1 MEKRLFTSECVTNG
15 HPDKVADSISDAI
28 LDACLAQD
36 PHSRVACET
45 MVTTDFCI
53 ICGEIT
59 TKATVDYA
67 AVAREAI
74 RKIGYVY
81 PGDGFDADTVEIQCR
96 IHTQSADIA
105 LGTNDEVGGAGDQGM
120 MFGGACTQTPE
131 LMPLPAALSRALC
144 SRLTQCVHETDLLRP
159 DGKTQVTVEFD
170 EQGNVVGI
178 DTVVV
183 SVMHSADFAIEALR
197 KYVRENVIAPVLE
210 RYGFH
215 IENVAHIHINPTGN
229 FVIGGPNGDTGLTG
243 RKIIVD
249 TYGGY
254 FSHGGGAFSGKDPTK
269 VDRSAAY
276 MARYMAK
283 NLVAAGLATKVQVQL
298 AYAIGVAQPVSLRVD
313 SYGTGKI
320 SDEKMTELLRET
332 CDMTPAGIIRKLDL
346 RRPIYAD
353 TAAHGHFGIESRP
366 WEQTDTGGQAA
377 PAFRN
382 LKKTAGKGKSP
393 SLYFSG
399 STAQMP
405 KCSKHLYRVMTG
417 SRKLISFQYPPR
429 GIYSK
434 FHRLPPV
441 RRVFLHL
448 FPRWSSSTLWWS
460 YYS

>member
-36 PHSRVACET
+36 PASRVACET
-45 MVTTDFCI
+45 MVTTDFCL

-59 TKATVDYA
+59 TKANVDYK

-74 RKIGYVY
+74 RAIGYVY

-120 MFGGACTQTPE
+120 MFGGACNQTPE
-131 LMPLPAALSRALC
+131 LMPLPSALSRAL
-144 SRLTQCVHETDLLRP
+144 SNRLTECVHSNDLLRA
-159 DGKTQVTVEFD
+159 DGKTQVSVEYD
-170 EQGNVVGI
+170 EEGKVIGV

-183 SVMHSADFAIEALR
+183 SVMHSADFEIEQLR
-197 KYVRENVIAPVLE
+197 KYIREGVIAPVLTK
-210 RYGFH
+210 YGFD
-215 IENVAHIHINPTGN
+215 INDVAHIHINPTGS

-269 VDRSAAY
+269 VDRSGAY

-283 NLVAAGLATKVQVQL
+283 NLVAAGLADQVQVQL
-298 AYAIGVAQPVSLRVD
+298 AYAIGVAEPVSVRVD

-320 SDEKMTELLRET
+320 ADEKMTELLRKT
-332 CDMTPAGIIRKLDL
+332 CSLTPAGIISKLQL
-346 RRPIYAD
+346 RRPIYAP
-353 TAAHGHFGIESRP
+353 TAAEGHFGIEDRP
-366 WEQTDTGGQAA
+366 WEQTDIAEKL
-377 PAFRN
+377 RE
-382 LKKTAGKGKSP
+382 LAG
-393 SLYFSG
+393 
-399 STAQMP
+399 
-405 KCSKHLYRVMTG
+405 
-417 SRKLISFQYPPR
+417 I
-429 GIYSK
+429 
-434 FHRLPPV
+434 
-441 RRVFLHL
+441 
-448 FPRWSSSTLWWS
+448 
-460 YYS
+460 

>member
-36 PHSRVACET
+36 PNSRVACET
-45 MVTTDFCI
+45 MVTTDFCL

-59 TKATVDYA
+59 TQAQVDYA
-67 AVAREAI
+67 SVAREAI

-131 LMPLPAALSRALC
+131 LMPLPIALARALSN
-144 SRLTQCVHETDLLRP
+144 RLTECIHSNDLLRA
-159 DGKTQVTVEFD
+159 DGKTQVSVEYGED
-170 EQGNVVGI
+170 GSVLGI

-183 SVMHSADFAIEALR
+183 SVMHSADFEISELR
-197 KYVRENVIAPVLE
+197 RYIREGVIAPVLSK
-210 RYGFH
+210 YGFD
-215 IENVAHIHINPTGN
+215 IADVAHIHINPTGN

-269 VDRSAAY
+269 VDRSGAY

-283 NLVAAGLATKVQVQL
+283 NLVAAGFASQVQVQI

-313 SYGTGKI
+313 SYGTGTI
-320 SDEKMTELLRET
+320 SDEKMTQLLRQV
-332 CDMTPAGIIRKLDL
+332 CDLTPAGIIRKLQL
-346 RRPIYAD
+346 RRPIYAP
-353 TAAHGHFGIESRP
+353 TAAEGHFGVADRP
-366 WEQTDTGGQAA
+366 WEQTDLVPTLQELA
-377 PAFRN
+377 
-382 LKKTAGKGKSP
+382 KS
-393 SLYFSG
+393 
-399 STAQMP
+399 
-405 KCSKHLYRVMTG
+405 
-417 SRKLISFQYPPR
+417 I
-429 GIYSK
+429 
-434 FHRLPPV
+434 
-441 RRVFLHL
+441 
-448 FPRWSSSTLWWS
+448 
-460 YYS
+460 

>member
-36 PHSRVACET
+36 PQSRVACET
-45 MVTTDFCI
+45 MVTTDFCM

-59 TKATVDYA
+59 TRAVVDYA

-74 RKIGYVY
+74 RAIGYTHK
-81 PGDGFDADTVEIQCR
+81 GDGFDADTVEIQCR

-105 LGTNDEVGGAGDQGM
+105 LGTNEEVGGAGDQGM

-144 SRLTQCVHETDLLRP
+144 NRLTACVKENDLLRP
-159 DGKTQVTVEFD
+159 DGKTQVSVEFD
-170 EQGNVVGI
+170 DQGNVVGI

-183 SVMHSADFAIEALR
+183 SIMHSADFPMEELR
-197 KYVRENVIAPVLE
+197 AYIRQQVIAPVLE
-210 RYGFH
+210 QYGFDIAKVSH
-215 IENVAHIHINPTGN
+215 VFINPTGN

-283 NLVAAGLATKVQVQL
+283 NLVAAGLASQVQVQL
-298 AYAIGVAQPVSLRVD
+298 AYAIGVAEPVSLRVD
-313 SYGTGKI
+313 SYGTGKV
-320 SDEKMTELLRET
+320 SDEKMVELLRKT
-332 CDMTPAGIIRKLDL
+332 CDMTPGGIIRKLDL
-346 RRPIYAD
+346 RKPVYAS
-353 TAAHGHFGIESRP
+353 TAAKGHFGVEGKT
-366 WEQTDTGGQAA
+366 WEQTDLAET
-377 PAFRN
+377 
-382 LKKTAGKGKSP
+382 L
-393 SLYFSG
+393 
-399 STAQMP
+399 
-405 KCSKHLYRVMTG
+405 
-417 SRKLISFQYPPR
+417 RKLS
-429 GIYSK
+429 GI
-434 FHRLPPV
+434 
-441 RRVFLHL
+441 
-448 FPRWSSSTLWWS
+448 
-460 YYS
+460 

>member
-28 LDACLAQD
+28 LDACLQQD
-36 PHSRVACET
+36 PLSRVACET
-45 MVTTDFCI
+45 MVTTNFCI

-59 TKATVDYA
+59 TKAEVDYK

-81 PGDGFDADTVEIQCR
+81 PGDGFDADSVEIQCR

-131 LMPLPAALSRALC
+131 LMPLPVALSRAL
-144 SRLTQCVHETDLLRP
+144 SNRLTECVHSTDLLRP
-159 DGKTQVTVEFD
+159 DGKTQVTIEYD
-170 EQGNVVGI
+170 ENGKVVGV

-183 SVMHSADFAIEALR
+183 SIMHSAAFEMEELR
-197 KYVRENVIAPVLE
+197 KYIREGVIAPVLKN
-210 RYGFH
+210 YGFD
-215 IENVAHIHINPTGN
+215 IADVAHIHINPTGN

-283 NLVAAGLATKVQVQL
+283 NLVAAGLAKQVQVQL
-298 AYAIGVAQPVSLRVD
+298 AYAIGVAEPVSVRVD
-313 SYGTGKI
+313 SYGTGVVA
-320 SDEKMTELLRET
+320 DETMTAWLRQL
-332 CDMTPAGIIRKLDL
+332 CDLTPGGIIRKLDL
-346 RRPIYAD
+346 RRPIYAP
-353 TAAHGHFGIESRP
+353 TAAKGHFGVADRP
-366 WEQTDTGGQAA
+366 WEQTDLVEE
-377 PAFRN
+377 
-382 LKKTAGKGKSP
+382 LKK
-393 SLYFSG
+393 L
-399 STAQMP
+399 AQN
-405 KCSKHLYRVMTG
+405 G
-417 SRKLISFQYPPR
+417 
-429 GIYSK
+429 
-434 FHRLPPV
+434 
-441 RRVFLHL
+441 
-448 FPRWSSSTLWWS
+448 
-460 YYS
+460 